1 MQAEVDAVKVFR
13 FRQPDRSL
21 LSRFQAVDPGREV
34 VTEGGP
40 LQGSIGAN
48 AQNLGDDPI
57 FSVGGDLAFNWNNWD
72 NGHRIVMTGGYL
84 TPLGASTDGTRG
96 LGNHFSVN
104 PVTGVVNE
112 DIWKHEIS
120 NIQDCQSSGCHY
132 AGGNFLIQGTDH
144 GGGRG
149 HLITGPV
156 YGNYAIYVSKDATS
170 FPRPGHRLDLEV
182 SSEEQW

>member
-21 LSRFQAVDPGREV
+21 LSRFQAMDPGREV

-48 AQNLGDDPI
+48 AQNLEDDPI
-57 FSVGGDLAFNWNNWD
+57 FSVGGDLAFNWNNDD

-84 TPLGASTDGTRG
+84 TPLGVSTDSTRG

-104 PVTGVVNE
+104 PTTEVVNE
-112 DIWKHEIS
+112 EIWKHEIS
-120 NIQDCQSSGCHY
+120 NIQDCP
-132 AGGNFLIQGTDH
+132 FLACGVRMQGTDH
-144 GGGRG
+144 GGGRPNG
-149 HLITGPV
+149 PYLTSGPV

-170 FPRPGHRLDLEV
+170 FPRPGHQLALEV
-182 SSEEQW
+182 SSEE